1 MGVMNLDLYAIAV
14 SGSETF
20 EGLQLLDSINLNKV
34 FSTILISKLTDAA
47 KQSLPPALQKLLPP
61 LQNLNIN
68 SPIVNKLSITLIKK
82 SFNLPIISLDSVT
95 SGPNVITLTKQSFN
109 LPLINLTL
117 ANYILSENPTA
128 NDVFKYFEQFKK
140 KSETGGNEGNA
151 YSVNSVKSARKY
163 MTNLFKQPKVI

>member
-1 MGVMNLDLYAIAV
+1 MVKAIEV
-14 SGSETF
+14 SFNFTNIFTETT
-20 EGLQLLDSINLNKV
+20 V
-34 FSTILISKLTDAA
+34 
-47 KQSLPPALQKLLPP
+47 
-61 LQNLNIN
+61 
-68 SPIVNKLSITLIKK
+68 ITLTKK